1 MGEPKRLRGKRGV
14 EGLSSHPARLCGVF
28 FRCDGFPGACF
39 PVCSP
44 LLPLPPRASAVC
56 FSGAMVFPQCVQAR
70 GRGSDAGAQAE
81 EHHAAH
87 AQKGVHRLS
96 STGHPG
102 SERELA
108 GDNGEAHTVRQARA
122 EKHRAARKPTPYAEH
137 GLRSTVRQARVDKHR
152 ATGPEAPGGAPDNSA
167 GDRVLR
173 ALTFGARATPYPP
186 APARTRVW
194 WRRFS
199 R

>member
-1 MGEPKRLRGKRGV
+1 MKGVQTPKSVVWKGCFPTQCASAV
-14 EGLSSHPARLCGVF
+14 CF

-122 EKHRAARKPTPYAEH
+122 EKH
-137 GLRSTVRQARVDKHR
+137 QAK
-152 ATGPEAPGGAPDNSA
+152 N
-167 GDRVLR
+167 
-173 ALTFGARATPYPP
+173 
-186 APARTRVW
+186 
-194 WRRFS
+194 
-199 R
+199 